1 MKFYQKVVCE
11 DIKKF
16 GNQHIDEI
24 GTTGGISKQDIQTDK
39 KNLKKLKKT
48 RNSNVVWLQEPWIS
62 KHIQPIIN
70 FINHAAGWNFQID
83 SAETYQFTKYS
94 KTQHYD
100 WHTDAG
106 PDVYDNGK
114 TRKISMTINLE
125 DGFNYEGGEFQID
138 HRNTNTG
145 KKNIE
150 TLGASKTKGT
160 AILFPSHIW
169 HRVTPVTSGTRY
181 SLVVWFIGPP
191 FV

>member
-1 MKFYQKVVCE
+1 MAPRTLDFKTHTANYKFCKSRC
-11 DIKKF
+11 
-16 GNQHIDEI
+16 
-24 GTTGGISKQDIQTDK
+24 
-39 KNLKKLKKT
+39 
-48 RNSNVVWLQEPWIS
+48 
-62 KHIQPIIN
+62 
-70 FINHAAGWNFQID
+70 GWNFQID

-145 KKNIE
+145 KKYRNFR
-150 TLGASKTKGT
+150 S
-160 AILFPSHIW
+160 
-169 HRVTPVTSGTRY
+169 V
-181 SLVVWFIGPP
+181 
-191 FV
+191 